1 MTKGVLFINSG
12 APKSKNPADVKKFI
26 REYLMDYKV
35 MDYPYFIRKWKVD
48 FSYLSKNLTKL
59 TQAYENVWKDEFSPT
74 VNHSLQLK
82 NSLKQKLDLPIAVA
96 MRYGRTNVKIA
107 FIELEYKGYKEVL
120 IYTLL
125 IQFTTRT
132 VGNRV
137 KHVRDIKSI

>member
-1 MTKGVLFINSG
+1 MK
-12 APKSKNPADVKKFI
+12 
-26 REYLMDYKV
+26 YK
-35 MDYPYFIRKWKVD
+35 MIHYPYFIRKWKVY

-96 MRYGRTNVKIA
+96 MRYGRPNVKIA
-107 FIELEYKGYKEVL
+107 LQELEDKGVKEGLV
-120 IYTLL
+120 
-125 IQFTTRT
+125 IQMLPQYTTRT

>member
-48 FSYLSKNLTKL
+48 FSYLSKNLTML

-74 VNHSLQLK
+74 ANYSLQLK
-82 NSLKQKLDLPIAVA
+82 NSLKQKLDFPIAVA
-96 MRYGRTNVKIA
+96 MRYGRPTVTRA
-107 FIELEYKGYKEVL
+107 FRECDDEGVTEV
-120 IYTLL
+120 
-125 IQFTTRT
+125 
-132 VGNRV
+132 V
-137 KHVRDIKSI
+137 